1 MKEKLTS
8 RKFWMAILASVISIV
23 AIFTELGGTVGTIFG
38 IVGVILSSVFYILVE
53 GNIDEQKLNENYIE
67 IKNMIESIRKEGE

>member
-8 RKFWMAILASVISIV
+8 RKFWMAILASSISIV

-53 GNIDEQKLNENYIE
+53 GNIDEQRLNENYKE
-67 IKNMIESIRKEGE
+67 IKNMIESIKKEGE